1 MVMKKI
7 LANEGF
13 LVHTRASIGLH
24 CLRVELSTAQLSSC
38 NLARNLARRHRSAAQ
53 MLDLDPK
60 TFFD

>member
-1 MVMKKI
+1 MKKI

-13 LVHTRASIGLH
+13 LVHTRASIGLRRQ
-24 CLRVELSTAQLSSC
+24 CVEPDTTQLSSC
-38 NLARNLARRHRSAAQ
+38 NLAPNLARRRRSAAQ